1 MPNRRSAPCRPW
13 RLPSNRRDDGR
24 FLTALSFRD
33 QPAPADLA
41 AIRRLAADS
50 GGFST
55 VEVEVAVELLQ
66 ECLDRGVEASG
77 YHFLFAESGD
87 GTALGY
93 VCYGPVPLTAAS
105 WDLYWIAVAAA
116 DQGQG
121 IGRKLLAAAEQRAA
135 VAGAA
140 TLYADTSGRPDYA
153 RTRDFYRRAGYLPA
167 AELPDFYAPGDA
179 KVIFAKRLS

>member
-1 MPNRRSAPCRPW
+1 LTGLVLRDRP
-13 RLPSNRRDDGR
+13 R
-24 FLTALSFRD
+24 
-33 QPAPADLA
+33 PADLP
-41 AIRRLAADS
+41 AIRRLAERS
-50 GGFST
+50 GGFSA
-55 VEVEVAVELLQ
+55 VEVELAVELLQ
-66 ECLDRGVEASG
+66 ERLDRGVEASG

-116 DQGQG
+116 DQARG
-121 IGRKLLAAAEQRAA
+121 IGRRLLAAVEQRAA
-135 VAGAA
+135 AAGAVI
-140 TLYADTSGRPDYA
+140 LYADTSGRPDYA

-179 KVIFAKRLS
+179 KVIFAKRLA